1 MIIDKYQLSR
11 IYSKQSISENVVQEV
26 QEDKVENLPELVQR
40 LLYELK
46 FTVIEESLEE
56 LQQVLKDAKERGDE
70 QLIVKIMTD
79 QNPLIALRQEICR
92 ALGNRVI
99 LR

>member
-1 MIIDKYQLSR
+1 
-11 IYSKQSISENVVQEV
+11 
-26 QEDKVENLPELVQR
+26 
-40 LLYELK
+40 
-46 FTVIEESLEE
+46 VIEESLEE

>member
-1 MIIDKYQLSR
+1 M
-11 IYSKQSISENVVQEV
+11 
-26 QEDKVENLPELVQR
+26 QEDKVENLPELVHR

-56 LQQVLKDAKERGDE
+56 LQQVLKDATERGDK